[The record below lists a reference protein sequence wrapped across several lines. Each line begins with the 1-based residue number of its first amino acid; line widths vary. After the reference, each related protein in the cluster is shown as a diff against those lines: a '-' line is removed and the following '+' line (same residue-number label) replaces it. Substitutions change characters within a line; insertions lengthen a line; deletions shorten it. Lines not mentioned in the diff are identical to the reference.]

1 MTHDGPKVPMTEKEQ
16 DARLESLLNRLEVEK
31 APDSLTRRLYRIPA
45 EQGRKQSRWN
55 WLRFESPLPRWVLAP
70 ALAAVPVLVLTFVL
84 IQPGQPSAAEVEQA
98 RQDLAVAFAYLDQA
112 GLRTGEEIQ
121 DVLGTELRHT
131 VKGSLTEHLPFT
143 EPFRKE
149 EST

>member
-1 MTHDGPKVPMTEKEQ
+1 MTHDGPKVPMTETGK
-16 DARLESLLNRLEVEK
+16 DAQLEAVLNQLDIEK

-45 EQGRKQSRWN
+45 EQDRKATRWS
-55 WLRFESPLPRWVLAP
+55 WLSFGSPLPRWVMAP
-70 ALAAVPVLVLTFVL
+70 ALAAVPVLVITVMLM
-84 IQPGQPSAAEVEQA
+84 QPGQPSAAEVEQA
-98 RQDLAVAFAYLDQA
+98 RQDLAVAFAYLDKA

-121 DVLGTELRHT
+121 SVLGSELRHT
-131 VKGSLTEHLPFT
+131 VKGTLSEHMPFT